1 MWEFFEHTADTGFEV
16 RAASRPELY
25 AEAARA
31 LTALLVERPEAVR
44 AAESRQFQVDAAGG
58 DEADLLHDWLDEILY
73 QYAAHRF
80 IFVRFAIEMSENG
93 IAAEGWGEPLEP
105 ERHRPALDVKAITYH
120 QLKVESR
127 AGEWFARVIV
137 DI

>member
-31 LTALLVERPEAVR
+31 LAALLVERPDAVR
-44 AAESRQFQVDAAGG
+44 EAESRTLRVEAD
-58 DEADLLHDWLDEILY
+58 DEVDLLHDWLDEILF
-73 QYAAHRF
+73 QYAARRF
-80 IFVRFAIEMSENG
+80 IFMRFVIEMSENG
-93 IAAEGWGEPLEP
+93 IVAEGWGEPLDP

-127 AGEWFARVIV
+127 PGEWSARVIV